1 MGERVLIISPHFYP
15 ENFKINDLTIEL
27 KKKGYKIDVITSSP
41 HYPSYG
47 SYKNIKFSQRFKDSY
62 KGSSVYRVPVFPR
75 LNGNSLCLAIN
86 YLSFVFFGIFL
97 SLFLNIKN
105 EYNKV
110 FIFQVSPVTVI
121 SLALI
126 SKLFRNSKL
135 YVWILDLWPESVA
148 SVKNLDKTFL
158 PNLLKPI
165 SNFLYRKCDI
175 FFISSPAFEKNLT
188 ERGIEKK
195 KIFFLPQWTEEN
207 YFNSLVKLK
216 DIKKFEKFTNI
227 TNNKKTFLFAGNIGE
242 AQDIPNILEAV
253 KKLDKPNESCFVF
266 LGEGSKMTLCKKITD
281 DNNLKNVFFLGIVN
295 VSDVKYY
302 IKKSDFMIIS
312 LVSKEIFKLYMP
324 AKFQTYLSF
333 GKPIVSSCDGVI
345 NDLVSKNNC
354 GISCKSSNSNELSNA
369 FRTLINSNKSK
380 LKTYSYNSLNLYN
393 SQYVRQKV
401 LKYFFEKF
409 EM

>member
-1 MGERVLIISPHFYP
+1 MGDRVLIISFYP

-27 KKKGYKIDVITSSP
+27 KKGYKIDVITSSP
-41 HYPSYG
+41 HYQVMD
-47 SYKNIKFSQRFKDSY
+47 NIKILNSPKDLKTLIKAQAFINPSI
-62 KGSSVYRVPVFPR
+62 SR
-75 LNGNSLCLAIN
+75 LKELYATIN
-86 YLSFVFFGIFL
+86 YMSFVFFGIFL

-188 ERGIEKK
+188 ERGIDKK

-266 LGEGSKMTLCKKITD
+266 LGEGSKITLCKKIAD
-281 DNNLKNVFFLGIVN
+281 NNNLKNVFFL
-295 VSDVKYY
+295 
-302 IKKSDFMIIS
+302 
-312 LVSKEIFKLYMP
+312 
-324 AKFQTYLSF
+324 
-333 GKPIVSSCDGVI
+333 
-345 NDLVSKNNC
+345 
-354 GISCKSSNSNELSNA
+354 EL
-369 FRTLINSNKSK
+369 
-380 LKTYSYNSLNLYN
+380 
-393 SQYVRQKV
+393 
-401 LKYFFEKF
+401 
-409 EM
+409 